1 MRDLPGTRHQTRRT
15 QSVLL
20 PLARWLTGRK
30 TQVIYLLTCCTAITV
45 AHLALGS
52 RDRDRPSTS
61 FSPRTLQT
69 IIHIAVGSTE
79 EQAATVLRFVPSTSF
94 LLVLFKL

>member
-1 MRDLPGTRHQTRRT
+1 M
-15 QSVLL
+15 
-20 PLARWLTGRK
+20 
-30 TQVIYLLTCCTAITV
+30 
-45 AHLALGS
+45 HLAVGS

-79 EQAATVLRFVPSTSF
+79 EQAATVLRFVASFSPSTLQTLMYIAVSSTEEQAATG
-94 LLVLFKL
+94 VSR